1 MRTVAVMRPL
11 TQRDIRASF
20 VNCTKGEASR
30 MHIPHDL
37 DSRQWGDLDYFGWR
51 DAQSPARGYLVADLD
66 GHLQGITLR
75 APQSTVGSARK
86 SMCSLCMTVRSG
98 GVSLMVA
105 PRAGSRGQ
113 RGNTVGTYIC
123 SDLQC
128 SLSIRGKRPG
138 DGPVIP
144 ETLSV
149 DDRAA
154 RLLTHLEEFLGR
166 VCAPR

>member
-1 MRTVAVMRPL
+1 MRPL

-30 MHIPHDL
+30 MQIPHDL
-37 DSRQWGDLDYFGWR
+37 ETRPWSELDYLGWR
-51 DAQSPARGYLVADLD
+51 DPQSPARGYLVADL
-66 GHLQGITLR
+66 GGRLQGVTLR
-75 APQSTVGSARK
+75 APQATVGSARK
-86 SMCSLCMTVRSG
+86 SMCSLCLTMRSG

-113 RGNTVGTYIC
+113 HGNTVGTYIC

-128 SLSIRGKRPG
+128 SLTIRGKRPV
-138 DGPVIP
+138 DGAGIQ
-144 ETLSV
+144 ETLSTEE
-149 DDRAA
+149 RAA
-154 RLLTHLEEFLGR
+154 RLLTHLEAFLRR